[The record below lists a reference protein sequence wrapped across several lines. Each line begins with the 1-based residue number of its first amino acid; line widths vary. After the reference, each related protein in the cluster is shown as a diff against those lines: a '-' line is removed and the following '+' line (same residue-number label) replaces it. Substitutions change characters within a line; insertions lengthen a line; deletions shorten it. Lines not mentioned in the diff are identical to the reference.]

1 MGFTAAMLEQIE
13 AQRAHFAS
21 DEHIRERAAVW
32 RDVSPEECLVAV
44 IDQCRE
50 AEYFLS
56 LKTPEELERVLASP
70 PIPPDTLEILAR
82 LQHAARR

>member
-1 MGFTAAMLEQIE
+1 MLEQIE

-21 DEHIRERAAVW
+21 DDHIRERAATW
-32 RDVSPEECLVAV
+32 RDATPEECLVAV

-56 LKTPEELERVLASP
+56 LKTSEELERVLASP
-70 PIPPDTLEILAR
+70 PIPPDTLAILAR
-82 LQHAARR
+82 LQHTARR